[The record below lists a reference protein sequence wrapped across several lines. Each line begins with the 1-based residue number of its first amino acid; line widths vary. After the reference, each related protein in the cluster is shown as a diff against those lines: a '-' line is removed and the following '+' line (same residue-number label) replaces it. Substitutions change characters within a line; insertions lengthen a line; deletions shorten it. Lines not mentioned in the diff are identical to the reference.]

1 MKFENG
7 AGRSQRLR
15 ADLVV
20 DASGRGNLTLALL
33 EAIGRTQARESVVE
47 VDIGYATAIFAI
59 PADMS
64 VGIAK
69 VAVGYPIST
78 SMTDS

>member
-1 MKFENG
+1 VKFENG
-7 AGRSQRLR
+7 AGKSQSLR
-15 ADLVV
+15 ADLIV

-33 EAIGRTQARESVVE
+33 EAIGRAQAQESVIE

-64 VGIAK
+64 VDWVSGHL
-69 VAVGYPIST
+69 P
-78 SMTDS
+78 